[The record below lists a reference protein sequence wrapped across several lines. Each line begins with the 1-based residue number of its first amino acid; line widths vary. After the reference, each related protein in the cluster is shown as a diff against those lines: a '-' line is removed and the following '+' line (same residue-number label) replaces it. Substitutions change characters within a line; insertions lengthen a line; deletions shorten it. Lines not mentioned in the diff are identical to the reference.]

1 MSFCHVKILEYFP
14 WQKYIVVAMAELF
27 GTHPSANYLGI
38 TSLDQANGAWQ
49 RNFMDHDIFSVLSIV
64 FFNLLLVSF
73 FIALFSTQS
82 WMLYMYL
89 PWLITLRNMA
99 IFELFCFL
107 CYYSN
112 MWQFVWSKVGNF
124 YKNSMANLNMHLP
137 WQFWIILFFVL
148 LFSNMAIFLVKNT
161 RAKIEYSLFAIAILI
176 NFFAALHI
184 LHNLFFHKAWQN
196 W

>member
-38 TSLDQANGAWQ
+38 TSLDQDNGAWQ
-49 RNFMDHDIFSVLSIV
+49 RNFMDHDIFSVLSTV

-89 PWLITLRNMA
+89 PWLITLRNMT

-112 MWQFVWSKVGNF
+112 MWQFVWSKYGNF
-124 YKNSMANLNMHLP
+124 YKNSMANFEYAFAMTSLNHLFLSFNHTHGYFITRKMAIFMKIA
-137 WQFWIILFFVL
+137 WQIWMCICQGIFKSVYFFVL
-148 LFSNMAIFLVKNT
+148 LFT
-161 RAKIEYSLFAIAILI
+161 
-176 NFFAALHI
+176 
-184 LHNLFFHKAWQN
+184 
-196 W
+196 